1 MKEAIKSKKGIMAI
15 VSIIMA
21 LALAIWQNGGLD
33 GIIIDVPGS
42 DPIEVN
48 IPESCENCEETCKC
62 DTDDGS
68 CDCSDDCDC
77 PICVE

>member
-1 MKEAIKSKKGIMAI
+1 MKEALKSKKSIMAI
-15 VSIIMA
+15 VTLVIA
-21 LALAIWQNGGLD
+21 LVLAVIQNGGLD

-48 IPESCENCEETCKC
+48 IPESCECNDECKC

-68 CDCSDDCDC
+68 CDCGDDCAC
-77 PICVE
+77 PICIE